1 MNPQMDTNKKMIVLT
16 IKELTPMV
24 EKFFE
29 EKECFPMSYV
39 EAKPHKEGRFDC
51 YYKFRC
57 SLPEMSITVD
67 ALSGVDIYSGRCM
80 HHHGTAE
87 IKSLSD
93 FLQGEWICN
102 QN

>member
-1 MNPQMDTNKKMIVLT
+1 MIKIINT
-16 IKELTPMV
+16 RELTPMV
-24 EKFFE
+24 EKFFK
-29 EKECFPMSYV
+29 EKECFPISYV
-39 EAKPHKEGRFDC
+39 EAKSPNGKFDC

-57 SLPEMSITVD
+57 SLLEMSISVH

>member
-1 MNPQMDTNKKMIVLT
+1 MLN

-29 EKECFPMSYV
+29 KKECFPISYV
-39 EAKPHKEGRFDC
+39 KAEPSKEGRFDC

-57 SLPEMSITVD
+57 DLSEKSIAVD

-80 HHHGTAE
+80 HHHGTAG

-102 QN
+102 HN